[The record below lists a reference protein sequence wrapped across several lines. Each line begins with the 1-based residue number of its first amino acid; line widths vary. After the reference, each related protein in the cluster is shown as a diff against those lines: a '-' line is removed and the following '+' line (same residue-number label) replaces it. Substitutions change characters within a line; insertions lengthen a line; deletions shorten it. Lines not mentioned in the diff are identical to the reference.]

1 MIVRLKTFHIV
12 PQIIKPKALFAFLL
26 LLLCAP
32 LAVYADEAA
41 GKFVLVI
48 DAGHGGHDPGA
59 VGTFAKEKTINLN
72 VALAF
77 GRLVESNCSD
87 VKVIYTRK
95 TDVLDRKSVV

>member
-1 MIVRLKTFHIV
+1 MNVRLKFFKV
-12 PQIIKPKALFAFLL
+12 LPQFPIRKPLIIFLL

-32 LAVYADEAA
+32 LAVQADEDA

-59 VGTFAKEKTINLN
+59 VGAISKEKNINLN

-77 GRLVESNCSD
+77 GRLVESR
-87 VKVIYTRK
+87 TEQW
-95 TDVLDRKSVV
+95 